1 MNIETGIRIG
11 RYEVQSLLG
20 QGGMGE
26 VYRALDT
33 ELNRPVAIKLLPA
46 EFSRHPNR
54 LKRFIQEARATSA
67 LNHPNIITVYDIG
80 RIGDD
85 ELSRPYFATE
95 FVEGVTLKEY
105 LLVNRLKLG
114 DVLDIASQIA
124 SALVAAH
131 AAGIIHRDIKPENI
145 MVRRDGYIK
154 VLDFGLA
161 KPTERGTSLIDSEA
175 ETRAFV
181 DTDPGTVM
189 GTVSYMSPEQARGE
203 ELDPRT
209 DIWSLGVVIYEL
221 VTGRV
226 PFTGP
231 TPSHSIVSLLENDPP
246 ALSVTVPEIPEAL
259 ELIVEEAL
267 RKDRDERIHTA
278 KELLGRLRRL
288 KQRVDAGTVL
298 EHSVAPV
305 FASDPSGSRHSGF
318 DTYHLKSKPVTDET
332 PGVATG
338 RFQPSTTL
346 PTSSAEFIVSQI
358 KQHRTGAV
366 VLLLA
371 IATIVI
377 GLSFAAYKMIGS
389 RRGTAAAPAMTMTRL
404 TNSGRASGPVM
415 SPDGKYAAHVLV
427 AGDKQSL
434 VLRQIATNNSREIVA
449 PADGQILGATFSP
462 DGNYVFYV
470 KGERG
475 QSVYVLYQVSVL
487 GGDPRRLI
495 YDVDSPVTFSP
506 DGKKLA
512 FIRIHPK
519 VQEHVVLMANVDGS
533 AEDRIAVRKVPE
545 QTGLR
550 HPVWSPDGKRI
561 AFIFSGTD
569 SLGYYVNIDEV
580 NVADKVER
588 KISSDRWRNIS
599 SIAWLADGSGLLA
612 SARDRASVAG
622 SPNQIWHISYPDG
635 KARRVTNDLNYYT
648 ELSIAADAPMVVA
661 AIMNKSSNIWI
672 VPEADVSKST
682 MVPVTNFTGNEGVA
696 WTPDGR
702 ILFSSTERENRDIW
716 TSNADGSN
724 AKQLTFDP
732 GADLYPS
739 ATPDGRY
746 IVFESN
752 RGVKWGIWR
761 MNMDGSNPVALVQN
775 AGENGAPVSSLD
787 SRWVIYGAD
796 AGHGKR
802 GLWKVSIDGGT
813 PVLLM
818 DQQAHSHTISPDG
831 KMIAYYTRAFEVD
844 APLTIE
850 IMPIEGGAPVKS
862 FPSLGDKSRMRW
874 SPDGS
879 ALDYIETKDGVSNLW
894 RMPING
900 GQPKKLTNWNSD
912 LLFWFAWSPGRKQ
925 LAAARGSY
933 ATDLVLLENLNLDL
947 I

>member
-1 MNIETGIRIG
+1 MNIETGTRIG
-11 RYEVQSLLG
+11 RYEIQSLLG
-20 QGGMGE
+20 LGGMGE
-26 VYRALDT
+26 VYRAFDT
-33 ELNRPVAIKLLPA
+33 ELNRPVAIKFLPA

-54 LKRFIQEARATSA
+54 MKRFIQEARATSA

-80 RIGDD
+80 RMGDD
-85 ELSRPYFATE
+85 EFSRPYFATE
-95 FVEGVTLKEY
+95 FVEGMTLKEH
-105 LLVNRLKLG
+105 LVVNRLKLG
-114 DVLDIASQIA
+114 DVLDIATQIA

-203 ELDPRT
+203 ELDSRS
-209 DIWSLGVVIYEL
+209 DIWSLGIVIYEL

-231 TPSHSIVSLLENDPP
+231 TPSHAIVSLLENEPLT
-246 ALSVTVPEIPEAL
+246 LSISVPEVPEAL

-267 RKDRDERIHTA
+267 RKDRDERIQTA

-305 FASDPSGSRHSGF
+305 FASDPSGSRHSGLESYPF
-318 DTYHLKSKPVTDET
+318 KSRPVTDET

-338 RFQPSTTL
+338 TFKPSSTL

-358 KQHRTGAV
+358 KQHKAGTV

-371 IATIVI
+371 IATVVI
-377 GLSFAAYKMIGS
+377 GLSFAAYKTIGS
-389 RRGTAAAPAMTMTRL
+389 RRTSPAAASMKMTRL
-404 TNSGRASGPVM
+404 TNNGRASSPVV
-415 SPDGKYAAHVLV
+415 SPDGKYAAHVLLT
-427 AGDKQSL
+427 GDKQGL
-434 VLRQIATNNSREIVA
+434 VLRQTGTSNSREIVP
-449 PADGQILGATFSP
+449 PADGRILGAAFSP

-475 QSVYVLYQVSVL
+475 QNVYSLYQVSVL
-487 GGDPRRLI
+487 GGDPRQLV
-495 YDVDSPVTFSP
+495 YDIDSPVTFSP
-506 DGKKLA
+506 DGKKVA
-512 FIRIHPK
+512 FIRIYPK
-519 VQEHVVLMANVDGS
+519 EQEHVLIMANADGS
-533 AEDRIAVRKVPE
+533 AEDRIVVRKAPE
-545 QTGLR
+545 RAGLQR
-550 HPVWSPDGKRI
+550 PVWSPDGKTI
-561 AFIFSGTD
+561 AFIVSGTD
-569 SLGYYVNIDEV
+569 SQGYYVNVNEV
-580 NVADKVER
+580 SVADKVER
-588 KISSDRWRNIS
+588 KISADRWRNITA
-599 SIAWLADGSGLLA
+599 IAWLADGSGLLA
-612 SARDRASVAG
+612 SARDRASLAG
-622 SPNQIWHISYPDG
+622 SPNQIWHMSYPDG
-635 KARRVTNDLNYYT
+635 RARRVTNDLNYYT
-648 ELSIAADAPMVVA
+648 ELSIAADAPVMVA
-661 AIMNKSSNIWI
+661 TIMNKSSNIWI
-672 VPEADVSKST
+672 VPEADVSKASA
-682 MVPVTNFTGNEGVA
+682 VPISNFSGNEGVA
-696 WTPDGR
+696 WTPDGK

-716 TSNADGSN
+716 ISNADGSN

-752 RGVKWGIWR
+752 RGIKWGIWR
-761 MNMDGSNPVALVQN
+761 MNIDGSNPVALVEN
-775 AGENGAPVSSLD
+775 NGESGAPTSSGD

-796 AGHGKR
+796 AGNGKR

-813 PVLLM
+813 PVLLT
-818 DQQAHSHTISPDG
+818 DRQAHSHTISPDG
-831 KMIAYYTRAFEVD
+831 KMIAYYTRAFEMN
-844 APLTIE
+844 ARLMIE
-850 IMPIEGGAPVKS
+850 VMPIEGSAPVKS
-862 FPSLGDKSRMRW
+862 FPSLGDGSRMRW

-879 ALDYIETKDGVSNLW
+879 SLDYIETKDGVSNLW
-894 RMPING
+894 RLPING

-912 LLFWFAWSPGRKQ
+912 LLFWFAWSPDGKR
-925 LAAARGSY
+925 LVCARGSF
-933 ATDLVLLENLNLDL
+933 ATDLVLLENLDL
-947 I
+947 ESV